1 MGNLL
6 HSGLHPGL
14 DGRAP
19 KTIAPTLFSKAKR
32 KNITVQK
39 ALLDNRWIAHILPIL
54 TPQELNEYVTLWQA
68 VSHTMLVENRED
80 TISIGVGRLMA
91 NTRPRAL
98 TIFSFKGLSAS

>member
-54 TPQELNEYVTLWQA
+54 TLQELNEYVTLWQA
-68 VSHTMLVENRED
+68 VSHTMLIENRED
-80 TISIGVGRLMA
+80 TVYWCWTSDGEYTTKHLQYSVSRG
-91 NTRPRAL
+91 
-98 TIFSFKGLSAS
+98 FQ